1 VCKPWTSPRKSRRPP
16 SASKCALTGVRSC
29 NVRGMCGRV
38 CLQEQANVYTYT
50 RTHVDREIVGLP
62 PSPHLPH
69 TSFVACIRSRMSP
82 PRVYISSVPRPSP
95 QVEIHRDT
103 NHLTC
108 QVLYARG
115 TSRRSGIRRRC
126 TVQMAVRLRSQCHD
140 TDTGGFA
147 PGIPRVGQAS
157 FCPRNLR
164 GKIVILSWP
173 LVCTPPELQHVCLPV
188 RLAVS
193 LPKAMPACH
202 VVHIIAAR

>member
-1 VCKPWTSPRKSRRPP
+1 MDVAPKIPP
-16 SASKCALTGVRSC
+16 SSFGKQVCSHRCAQLRCKRHVWACVFARTSKCLHLHTNS
-29 NVRGMCGRV
+29 RGP
-38 CLQEQANVYTYT
+38 
-50 RTHVDREIVGLP
+50 EIVGLP

-69 TSFVACIRSRMSP
+69 TSFVACLRSRMSP

>member
-1 VCKPWTSPRKSRRPP
+1 VGVCVCKNKQMSTPTHELTWTGNCW
-16 SASKCALTGVRSC
+16 SASFP
-29 NVRGMCGRV
+29 
-38 CLQEQANVYTYT
+38 
-50 RTHVDREIVGLP
+50 P
-62 PSPHLPH
+62 PSPHLLCGVS
-69 TSFVACIRSRMSP
+69 TFQDVAATGIHFKRPTPVP
-82 PRVYISSVPRPSP
+82 PGRDT
-95 QVEIHRDT
+95 RDT